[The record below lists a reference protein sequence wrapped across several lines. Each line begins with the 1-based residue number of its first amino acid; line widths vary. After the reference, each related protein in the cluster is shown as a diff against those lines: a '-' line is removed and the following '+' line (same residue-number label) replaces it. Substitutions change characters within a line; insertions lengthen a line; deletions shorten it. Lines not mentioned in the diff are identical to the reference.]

1 MKTNLLERKMNEQGI
16 SKAELAKY
24 LKLSEKRLTEKMDGI
39 CVWNTW
45 EVMRICMIV
54 QLQDEAEKS
63 EIFLSKSSQKW
74 DKKGENV
81 EKKPVLDVGDE

>member
-39 CVWNTW
+39 CV
-45 EVMRICMIV
+45 
-54 QLQDEAEKS
+54 
-63 EIFLSKSSQKW
+63 
-74 DKKGENV
+74 
-81 EKKPVLDVGDE
+81 

>member
-63 EIFLSKSSQKW
+63 EIFLSKSSRKW
-74 DKKGENV
+74 DKRGGNV
-81 EKKPVLDVGDE
+81 EKKTVLDVGDE

>member
-1 MKTNLLERKMNEQGI
+1 MKTNFLERKMNEQGI

-24 LKLSEKRLTEKMDGI
+24 LKLSEKRLTEKMNGI

-63 EIFLSKSSQKW
+63 EIFLSKSSRKW
-74 DKKGENV
+74 DKRGKNV
-81 EKKPVLDVGDE
+81 EKKTVLDVGDE

>member
-63 EIFLSKSSQKW
+63 EIFLSKSSRKW
-74 DKKGENV
+74 DKKRRKCRKENCF
-81 EKKPVLDVGDE
+81 GCW

>member
-16 SKAELAKY
+16 SKAALAKY
-24 LKLSEKRLTEKMDGI
+24 LKLSEKRLADKMEGL

-45 EVMRICMIV
+45 EVMRICMMV

-74 DKKGENV
+74 DKRGENV
-81 EKKPVLDVGDE
+81 EKKDGLDAGDE